1 VAGSAPTILRR
12 ILARKAEEVA
22 QRRARVAS
30 AELEARA
37 TEMPAPRGFYRAL
50 AQRAGAGEAAVIAE
64 VKKASPSKGVI
75 REDFVPAQIAASY
88 QAGGAACLSVLTD
101 VDFFQGAD
109 RYLQEAREACAL
121 PVLRKDF
128 TVDPYQVIE
137 ARAIG
142 ADAVL
147 LIVAALEDAQMREL
161 AAAADHYGLDVLVEV
176 HDRAELERALDLGQP
191 MVGINN
197 RDLHTFD
204 TRLDTT
210 LQLLAHIPD
219 ERLVITESGI
229 HSREDVARMRDAG
242 VHTFLVG
249 EAFMRAAQPGER
261 LRDLFF

>member
-1 VAGSAPTILRR
+1 MR
-12 ILARKAEEVA
+12 
-22 QRRARVAS
+22 
-30 AELEARA
+30 
-37 TEMPAPRGFYRAL
+37 F
-50 AQRAGAGEAAVIAE
+50 
-64 VKKASPSKGVI
+64 SKVHFDSKFLGK
-75 REDFVPAQIAASY
+75 SN
-88 QAGGAACLSVLTD
+88 C
-101 VDFFQGAD
+101 
-109 RYLQEAREACAL
+109 
-121 PVLRKDF
+121 
-128 TVDPYQVIE
+128 
-137 ARAIG
+137 
-142 ADAVL
+142 
-147 LIVAALEDAQMREL
+147 
-161 AAAADHYGLDVLVEV
+161 LDVLVEV